1 MAQVRVTDSQAT
13 TGRAARARGAW
24 ASSPDVRLTDEEYNG
39 IIEVTARRTVEEQPV
54 ITEFTATPD
63 TGEAPLSV
71 TFAATVTGT
80 VVLTGID
87 FGEGEGIDVGPGPWV
102 HEYATAGVYRATAY
116 VLGTI
121 LEDSAE
127 VEVTVNEPEPPPLSP

>member
-13 TGRAARARGAW
+13 AGRAARARGAW
-24 ASSPDVRLTDEEYNG
+24 ASTPDVRLTDEEYNG
-39 IIEVTARRTVEEQPV
+39 IIAVTARRTVEEQPT

-71 TFAATVTGT
+71 TFDVTVTGT
-80 VVLTGID
+80 VVVSGID
-87 FGEGEGIDVGPGPWV
+87 FGEGEGIDIGPGPWV
-102 HEYATAGVYRATAY
+102 HEYADAGVYRATVY

-121 LEDSAE
+121 LEDTAE
-127 VEVTVNEPEPPPLSP
+127 AEVTVTEPEPPLSP